1 MFVGESTAT
10 TQSMVCKFSIKD
22 LEKLSGIKAHTLRI
36 WEQRYG
42 ILKPHR
48 TDTNIRWYCNDE
60 LKNILNVSLLNNHGY
75 KISKIAELNKA
86 EIAAE
91 VSKIVNCQINECEQ
105 VSSLIIS
112 MVEMDEQRFE
122 KIISN
127 QILRKGFS
135 NTIEQV
141 IYPFLQKIGVM
152 WQTGSINPAQEHFIS
167 NLIRQKLI
175 SAIDGLVPPE
185 NKKQKKFIL
194 FLPEG
199 ELHEISL
206 LYYHYLLKSKGH
218 SVIYLGQSVPMVDL
232 QRVYEIRDAH
242 YILSVIT
249 HKMESP
255 ETYVEDLSKIFPK
268 ANFFLSGYQVLNTKM
283 KLPSNVQLFKSAQ
296 DLGVLVS

>member
-1 MFVGESTAT
+1 
-10 TQSMVCKFSIKD
+10 MVCKFSIKD

-42 ILKPHR
+42 ILKPQR

-75 KISKIAELNKA
+75 KISKIAELNKE

-91 VSKIVNCQINECEQ
+91 VSKIVNCQTNECEQ
-105 VSSLIIS
+105 VSNLIIS

-127 QILRKGFS
+127 QILRKGFTH
-135 NTIEQV
+135 TIEEV
-141 IYPFLQKIGVM
+141 VYPFLQKIGVM

-175 SAIDGLVPPE
+175 SAIDGVIAPE

-194 FLPEG
+194 YLPEG
-199 ELHEISL
+199 ELHELSL
-206 LYYHYLLKSKGH
+206 LYYNYILKANGH
-218 SVIYLGQSVPMVDL
+218 TVIYLGQSVPIVDL
-232 QRVYEIRDAH
+232 QRVHEIRKAD
-242 YILSVIT
+242 YIVSVLT
-249 HKMESP
+249 HGTQAP
-255 ETYVEDLSKIFPK
+255 EDYVKSLSKLFPK
-268 ANFFLSGYQVLNTKM
+268 VKLLLSGCQVLDQKI
-283 KLPSNVQLFKSAQ
+283 KLPSNVELFKCHKS
-296 DLGVLVS
+296 LNSLVA

>member
-1 MFVGESTAT
+1 
-10 TQSMVCKFSIKD
+10 MVCKFSIKD

-75 KISKIAELNKA
+75 KISKIAELNKE

-105 VSSLIIS
+105 VSNLIIS

-122 KIISN
+122 KIIST
-127 QILRKGFS
+127 QILRKGFT
-135 NTIEQV
+135 NTIEEV

-167 NLIRQKLI
+167 NLIRQKII
-175 SAIDGLVPPE
+175 SAIDGVIPPE

-199 ELHEISL
+199 ELHELSL
-206 LYYHYLLKSKGH
+206 LYYNYILKASGH
-218 SVIYLGQSVPMVDL
+218 TVIYLGQSVPVLDL
-232 QRVYEIRDAH
+232 QRVYEIRKAD
-242 YILSVIT
+242 YIVSVLT
-249 HKMESP
+249 HGTQLP
-255 ETYVEDLSKIFPK
+255 EAYVKDLSKLFPK
-268 ANFFLSGYQVLNTKM
+268 AKLLLSGYQVLDEKI
-283 KLPSNVQLFKSAQ
+283 KIPSNVELFKCHKSLNA
-296 DLGVLVS
+296 LVA

>member
-1 MFVGESTAT
+1 M
-10 TQSMVCKFSIKD
+10 
-22 LEKLSGIKAHTLRI
+22 EKLSGIKAHTLRI

-42 ILKPHR
+42 ILKPQR

-75 KISKIAELNKA
+75 KISKIAELNKE

-105 VSSLIIS
+105 VSNLIIS
-112 MVEMDEQRFE
+112 MVEMNEQRFE

-135 NTIEQV
+135 NTIEEV
-141 IYPFLQKIGVM
+141 VYPFLQKIGVM

-175 SAIDGLVPPE
+175 SAIDGVIPPE

-199 ELHEISL
+199 ELHELSL
-206 LYYHYLLKSKGH
+206 LYFNYILKANGH
-218 SVIYLGQSVPMVDL
+218 TVIYLGQSVPVVDL
-232 QRVYEIRDAH
+232 QKVHEIRKAD
-242 YILSVIT
+242 YIVSVLT
-249 HKMESP
+249 HGTQAP
-255 ETYVEDLSKIFPK
+255 ETYVKELSKLFPK
-268 ANFFLSGYQVLNTKM
+268 VKLLLSGCQVLDQKI
-283 KLPSNVQLFKSAQ
+283 KLPSNVELFKCHKS
-296 DLGVLVS
+296 LNSLVA